1 MKYFS
6 LRRRTKKKSGK
17 RKSLSVSR
25 RKRKSF
31 RRSVSRRKS
40 VRRKS
45 DGMVEEEEEEDK
57 MASWIRN
64 NFFFEKPVE
73 IMIKYLK
80 LEYTNYLGI
89 EYYKIYD
96 EIIFNYIKDYLVLIA
111 SKFDKLTLHG
121 GACVEYY
128 SKGKYK
134 TTDLDY
140 KLYYSEDDETLKSK
154 DDAEFSA
161 QSYLFKF
168 CNSINKKLLK
178 NRKINKILENQKN
191 DDHESIAIINVIK
204 HFHYSISYKYTD
216 SKVFKIYIN
225 HYDNNVGGIT
235 SIKEHD
241 KKPIIEI
248 KLFYRRKEV
257 EEEAFEIN
265 LGEKI
270 KIKMTSK
277 EFLLSQLKQNIGEC
291 RKLFQKVVEKEESK
305 IDELNKHI
313 NDNPN
318 FEKKEPDYK
327 SIIEKVIKQKKI
339 FFKRINEPSE
349 YISKVNN
356 IPLYETIKYIG
367 CGKSIDQYNSLLSE
381 VV

>member
-1 MKYFS
+1 
-6 LRRRTKKKSGK
+6 
-17 RKSLSVSR
+17 
-25 RKRKSF
+25 
-31 RRSVSRRKS
+31 
-40 VRRKS
+40 
-45 DGMVEEEEEEDK
+45 MVEEEEEEDK